1 MANEF
6 ATSMI
11 ADKVDRVARATGL
24 SIPAVVELALDLWL
38 SEVSEPSDQSER
50 MAARI
55 AQLDRVPHRAGACE
69 SIQ

>member
-1 MANEF
+1 
-6 ATSMI
+6 MI

-38 SEVSEPSDQSER
+38 TEVSEPSDQSAR
-50 MAARI
+50 MAVLM
-55 AQLDRVPHRAGACE
+55 AQLDSTPYRTPTG